1 MNTRHEITDAEIMKA
16 LNDAMDFAFGVKED
30 KKKAR
35 AGKAKADFFNLNEM
49 AKNSE
54 VLFF

>member
-16 LNDAMDFAFGVKED
+16 LNDAMDFAFGVKEE

-35 AGKAKADFFNLNEM
+35 ARKAKADFFNLNELV
-49 AKNSE
+49 KNTE
-54 VLFF
+54 AIVF